1 MTARASMSALIASL
15 RRLINDASGESAVW
29 TDEELQEWLDAH
41 RDEVIEE
48 PLAYAWQTVAGESV
62 VLAYVASCGNW
73 ESDAALTDANGD
85 TLTADRENLVVGQWT
100 FDEHQQ
106 PPVYLTGRSYDVY
119 AAAADALEA
128 RAAQFALA
136 YDFTADG
143 ASYHR
148 SQQAQALLALA
159 KQYRRRSRPRVARMV
174 RDDVSAQG

>member
-1 MTARASMSALIASL
+1 MSALIASL

-41 RDEVIEE
+41 CDEVIEE
-48 PLAYAWQTVAGESV
+48 PLAYAWQTVDGESV

-85 TLTADRENLVVGQWT
+85 TLTADSENLVVGRWT
-100 FDEHQQ
+100 FNEHQQ

-128 RAAQFALA
+128 RAAQFALS